1 MLVKRCAINKYIYF
15 CRGAIYEK
23 KYNRHIHVTLIVKI
37 LFLSA
42 EISMERNG
50 KLHRNVLSSSSKA
63 YMSLTSH
70 YRHTY
75 FRML

>member
-1 MLVKRCAINKYIYF
+1 VPSINTSTFAGEQYMK
-15 CRGAIYEK
+15 K